1 MTTEPEYQNTMP
13 PKILVVDDEARIR
26 DACQTVLKDAGYE
39 VSTAQDGAQ
48 ALARIEKTH
57 FDIILLDLMMPTVS
71 GFDVLAKVRAL
82 HSDTVVIVIT
92 GYATVEHSIEAMK
105 SGAFDFIPKPFS
117 PDHLRVTVSK
127 AIDYMRALRDISD
140 TRSRIRTMV
149 QRLSDGVLCTN
160 QENRIV
166 MVNPAFLQMVGYTG
180 VASAIGRRCDG
191 VISIARIRQMIA
203 QTLAAGR
210 EDTLERT
217 DEIEHGENAEGEPRI
232 FSVRCTPFRDRSG
245 GTMGVITVLHDITTL
260 KKLDRMKSEFVS
272 RVSHE
277 IRGPMNSVL
286 MQLQV
291 ILDGLAGDVTDKQ
304 QEILLRASEKIKNLA
319 QMATELLD
327 LSRIES
333 GLISQE
339 MEAVDLSRL
348 LREQIEFQRPRA
360 ESASIRLE
368 LDAPNRLP
376 PVTGHYRNLEEVFS
390 NLIGNAIK
398 YTPAGGRVKVTATS
412 SPETLC
418 VKVADTGIG
427 IAEEDQKMV
436 FQRFYRVR
444 NEQTRYIQGTG
455 LGLSLVQK
463 IVESHNGRV
472 EVDSRPGRGTTFSV
486 SFPSAAA

>member
-1 MTTEPEYQNTMP
+1 MTTGLENQHTVP
-13 PKILVVDDEARIR
+13 PKILVVDDEVRIR
-26 DACQTVLKDAGYE
+26 EACRAVLTDVGYD
-39 VSTAQDGAQ
+39 VSAAEDGARG
-48 ALARIEKTH
+48 LACIEKTH
-57 FDIILLDLMMPTVS
+57 FDIILLDLMMPKVS
-71 GFDVLAKVRAL
+71 GFEVLAKIRRF
-82 HSDTVVIVIT
+82 HPDSVVIVIT
-92 GYATVEHSIEAMK
+92 GYATVEHAIEAMK
-105 SGAFDFIPKPFS
+105 SGAFDFIPKPFT
-117 PDHLRVTVSK
+117 PDYLRVTVSK
-127 AIDYMRALRDISD
+127 AIDYTRALRDIAD

-149 QRLSDGVLCTN
+149 QRLSDGVMCTN

-166 MVNPAFLQMVGYTG
+166 MVNPAFLKMVGCAG
-180 VASAIGRRCDG
+180 VASAMGGDCDDM
-191 VISIARIRQMIA
+191 IPIARIREMIA
-203 QTLAAGR
+203 QTLAASH

-217 DEIEHGENAEGEPRI
+217 DEIEHGKNDEGEPRVL
-232 FSVRCTPFRDRSG
+232 STRCTPFRDRNG
-245 GTMGVITVLHDITTL
+245 ATIGVITVLHDITTL

-291 ILDGLAGDVTDKQ
+291 ILDGLAGEVTDKQ
-304 QEILLRASEKIKNLA
+304 QEILLRASEKIRNLA
-319 QMATELLD
+319 QMSTELLD

-333 GLISQE
+333 GLICQE
-339 MEAVDLSRL
+339 METVDLSSL

-368 LDAPNRLP
+368 LEIPDRLP

-398 YTPAGGRVKVTATS
+398 YTPAGGGVKVTAAS
-412 SPETLC
+412 GLETLT

-427 IAEEDQKMV
+427 IAEEDQKLL

-455 LGLSLVQK
+455 LGLALVKK
-463 IVESHNGRV
+463 IVESHNGCV
-472 EVDSRPGRGTTFSV
+472 EVESRPGRGTTFSV
-486 SFPSAAA
+486 SLPNTAT

>member
-1 MTTEPEYQNTMP
+1 MTTEQEYRSAVP
-13 PKILVVDDEARIR
+13 PKILVIDDEARIR
-26 DACQTVLKDAGYE
+26 DACRAVLKEAGYD
-39 VSTAQDGAQ
+39 VTTAEDGAKG
-48 ALARIEKTH
+48 LACIEKTP
-57 FDIILLDLMMPTVS
+57 FDIVLLDLMMPSMS
-71 GFDVLAKVRAL
+71 GFEVLAKVRSL

-105 SGAFDFIPKPFS
+105 SGAFDFIPKPFT

-127 AIDYMRALRDISD
+127 AIDYMRALRDIAD
-140 TRSRIRTMV
+140 TRSRIRTMI
-149 QRLSDGVLCTN
+149 QRLSDGVMCTN
-160 QENRIV
+160 QENRVV

-180 VASAIGRRCDG
+180 VVSAVGRRCDA
-191 VISIARIRQMIA
+191 VISIARIRQTIA
-203 QTLAAGR
+203 QTLAASG
-210 EDTLERT
+210 EDTVERT
-217 DEIEHGENAEGEPRI
+217 DEIEHGEDAEGEPRI
-232 FSVRCTPFRDRSG
+232 LSVRCTPFQDHAGS
-245 GTMGVITVLHDITTL
+245 TMGVITVLHDITTL
-260 KKLDRMKSEFVS
+260 KKLDRIKSEFVS

-291 ILDGLAGDVTDKQ
+291 ILDGLAGKVTDKQ
-304 QEILLRASEKIKNLA
+304 QEILARASEKIRNLA

-339 MEAVDLSRL
+339 MEKIDLSRL

-360 ESASIRLE
+360 EAESIRLE
-368 LDAPNRLP
+368 LDAPDRLP
-376 PVTGHYRNLEEVFS
+376 PMTGHCRNLDEVFS

-398 YTPAGGRVKVTATS
+398 YTPKGGRVTVTAS
-412 SPETLC
+412 SGLESLT

-427 IAEEDQKMV
+427 IAEEDQKRL

-455 LGLSLVQK
+455 LGLSLVKK
-463 IVESHNGRV
+463 IVESHKGRV
-472 EVDSRPGRGTTFSV
+472 EVESRPGRGTTFSV
-486 SFPSAAA
+486 SFPRADA